1 MTGGYVKQSVVP
13 PSIAAIQK
21 PDTDQ
26 GPTHAWRGLIR
37 WLRLR
42 CPYCGIGRVM
52 RSWFSLRD
60 ACEHC
65 GLRFEREEQEDY
77 WLGAYTLNFIV
88 TEVAFALILAVA
100 LIATWPDPP
109 WRTIVLV
116 GVLQMSLTPIFF
128 CPFAKALWL
137 AIDLVFRPVQAEDFH
152 APSKETNMTTTQRE
166 GTR

>member
-26 GPTHAWRGLIR
+26 GRTHAWRGLIR

-77 WLGAYTLNFIV
+77 WLGAYTLKLHRDRSGLRAD
-88 TEVAFALILAVA
+88 TGSCAHRDVARPPVEDDRPGRCPADV
-100 LIATWPDPP
+100 PD
-109 WRTIVLV
+109 TH
-116 GVLQMSLTPIFF
+116 FF
-128 CPFAKALWL
+128 YPFAKALWL

-152 APSKETNMTTTQRE
+152 AVPRD
-166 GTR
+166 G